1 MRRSPPLFSL
11 RILRSFFVE
20 GLERISPY
28 STDHV
33 THFLLEEVYDMS
45 QKKKP
50 KANAH
55 HSGHKH
61 ANNHKTSSSANKQNG
76 YH

>member
-1 MRRSPPLFSL
+1 MRRSPPLLSK
-11 RILRSFFVE
+11 RQVS
-20 GLERISPY
+20 
-28 STDHV
+28 
-33 THFLLEEVYDMS
+33 DMS